1 MSMKSGLGRGLDAL
15 LPGTGDGIEGEVPF
29 FFCPIESIYPNP
41 YQPRKDIDENSLGEL
56 ADSIRQKGVIQP
68 LIVRRQDSGKEGF
81 FLIAGERR
89 WRASKLAGLT
99 EVPVLVK
106 DAAPDDLLELAL
118 IENIQRQDLNPIDEA
133 EAYSRLVNEFGLTQ
147 EETARRVGKMRTT
160 VANML
165 RLLKLPDYVKND
177 IVNEKLTVGHAR
189 CLLSVGDDLESL
201 KQLRDEIIS
210 KNLSVRQT
218 EELIKNH
225 KKIDVHQDRP
235 QKRPP
240 GNIAKPY
247 SRALANALHTY
258 LGSPARIV
266 QNGQQG
272 KIVINY
278 ASPQDLERI
287 MGLIIKDREEG
298 AISQNRV
305 KKP

>member
-15 LPGTGDGIEGEVPF
+15 LPGTGDGQEGEAPYF
-29 FFCPIESIYPNP
+29 LCPIESIYPNP
-41 YQPRKDIDENSLGEL
+41 YQPRTDFDQNGLEEL
-56 ADSIRQKGVIQP
+56 ADSIRAKGVIQP
-68 LIVRRQDSGKEGF
+68 LIVRKEDGGKEGF
-81 FLIAGERR
+81 LLIAGERR
-89 WRASKLAGLT
+89 WRASKLAGLH

-106 DAAPDDLLELAL
+106 DVARDDLLELAL

-133 EAYSRLVNEFGLTQ
+133 EAYNRLINEFGLTQ

-165 RLLKLPDYVKND
+165 RLLKLPDSIKND
-177 IVNEKLTVGHAR
+177 IVNDRLTVGHAR
-189 CLLSVGDDLESL
+189 CLLSVVNDTESM
-201 KQLRDEIIS
+201 KQLRNEIIS
-210 KNLSVRQT
+210 KNLSVRQA

-225 KKIDVHQDRP
+225 KKTGTRQDRS
-235 QKRPP
+235 QKKIS
-240 GNIAKPY
+240 GTIAKPY

-266 QNGQQG
+266 QNGPQG

-287 MGLIIKDREEG
+287 MGLIIKDREG
-298 AISQNRV
+298 PQNG
-305 KKP
+305 